1 MVVSHVQTLC
11 FCDIRSLP
19 ASLAFPPSLLHISN
33 KDASTSRLCRV
44 FPRSSQRRKQSQA
57 FHMPCTSSHTAGIA
71 WESIPDDR
79 EKQEPHGFAFLAG
92 CALFHLYNKPVCDQK
107 CLLLQN
113 AAREL
118 ELSLNLGTCN
128 FLFVITQGTPVL
140 LRVATRNLSV

>member
-1 MVVSHVQTLC
+1 MAVSRARTLC

-19 ASLAFPPSLLHISN
+19 ASLAFPPSLLHINN
-33 KDASTSRLCRV
+33 KDSSTSRLCRF
-44 FPRSSQRRKQSQA
+44 FPCCSQKRKQSQA
-57 FHMPCTSSHTAGIA
+57 FHVPCTSSHTAEIA
-71 WESIPDDR
+71 WESIPDDG
-79 EKQEPHGFAFLAG
+79 EKQESHGFAFLAE